1 MAAIRQQINIAAPLR
16 TVWTALTTSE
26 GWCSF
31 WADEARV
38 DGREGGR
45 IVLTTEGDD
54 GNPVEER
61 GIFHEFKP
69 TRKLEIAWDASP
81 SRTKDRQVPVD
92 RQVPG
97 DRQQLAGTR
106 LQFSISR
113 DKDETRLALVHSGAG
128 LLEDEALRA
137 ALDKD
142 WRNGL
147 RALRDALEAA
157 AKAGAAATEP

>member
-31 WADEARV
+31 WAEEARV

-54 GNPVEER
+54 GKPVEER

-69 TRKLEIAWDASP
+69 TRKLEIAWDTSP
-81 SRTKDRQVPVD
+81 ARTTES
-92 RQVPG
+92 
-97 DRQQLAGTR
+97 RQQFAGTR

-128 LLEDEALRA
+128 LLENEALRA
-137 ALDKD
+137 ALDKE

-147 RALRDALEAA
+147 RTLRDALEAA
-157 AKAGAAATEP
+157 AKAGAAAPASEP